1 MKIALITDTHWG
13 ARNDSVI
20 FADYFSKFYDN
31 VFFPYIDEHE
41 IKTCIHLGDVVD
53 RRKYINFKTAND
65 LRENFVE
72 RLWEMNVDT
81 HMIVGNHDIY
91 YKNTNQVNSLTEL
104 FSTADHILEPW
115 IYAEPRE
122 YDFDGTKILMMP
134 WINSDNYLECMDAI
148 KETRAEIMMGHLEIN
163 GFEMHSGHKSENGY
177 PKDIFQKFETVFS
190 GHFHK
195 KSDDG
200 HIFYLGTPYQIYW
213 NDDKCP
219 KGFHIFDTET
229 RELERIVNPYTI
241 FKKVYYDDSNGQDY
255 NFNQIKDLEDKYV
268 KLIVVN
274 KKDLYMFDKFVDQV
288 LTESKAHDVKIIED
302 FSDLKAENV
311 KNEIVENAQDT
322 ITLLDSYVDE
332 LDVNNLDKNRLKTML
347 KGLYVEASNMEM

>member
-1 MKIALITDTHWG
+1 MLFLPWICDD
-13 ARNDSVI
+13 NYEDSI
-20 FADYFSKFYDN
+20 HA
-31 VFFPYIDEHE
+31 IDH
-41 IKTCIHLGDVVD
+41 
-53 RRKYINFKTAND
+53 
-65 LRENFVE
+65 
-72 RLWEMNVDT
+72 
-81 HMIVGNHDIY
+81 
-91 YKNTNQVNSLTEL
+91 
-104 FSTADHILEPW
+104 STADIC
-115 IYAEPRE
+115 
-122 YDFDGTKILMMP
+122 F
-134 WINSDNYLECMDAI
+134 
-148 KETRAEIMMGHLEIN
+148 GHLEIK
-163 GFEMHSGHKSENGY
+163 GFEMHKGHMNEHGLDKEQF
-177 PKDIFQKFETVFS
+177 KRFEKVMS

-229 RELERIVNPYTI
+229 RELERIINPHTI

-255 NFNQIKDLEDKYV
+255 NFNQIKDLKDKYV

-274 KKDLYMFDKFVDQV
+274 KKDLYMFDKFVDKV

-311 KNEIVENAQDT
+311 KNEIIENAQDT
-322 ITLLDSYVDE
+322 VTLLDSYVDE

-347 KGLYVEASNMEM
+347 KGLYVEASNMEI